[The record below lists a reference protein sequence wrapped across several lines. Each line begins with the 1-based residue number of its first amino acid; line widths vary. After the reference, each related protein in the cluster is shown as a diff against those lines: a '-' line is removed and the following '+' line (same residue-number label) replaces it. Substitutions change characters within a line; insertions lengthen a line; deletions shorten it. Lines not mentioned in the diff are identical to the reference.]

1 MNLALT
7 FVSMLPIAALVALV
21 LAAMKRED
29 TGEIVRVGLRH
40 WGWLVGGL
48 LALGTVI
55 QLLTAIVQ

>member
-1 MNLALT
+1 M
-7 FVSMLPIAALVALV
+7 ALV